1 MKKNMGLIDRVVRV
15 FIAAGIG
22 AGLYTGFFTGTVA
35 IVLAILG
42 GVFLITSTLS
52 LCPLYL
58 PFKIST
64 IKK

>member
-15 FIAAGIG
+15 FIAALIG
-22 AGLYTGFFTGTVA
+22 AGLYTGFITGTAA

-52 LCPLYL
+52 FCPLYL

>member
-1 MKKNMGLIDRVVRV
+1 MKKNMGLIDRVIRV

-22 AGLYTGFFTGTVA
+22 AGLYIGFFTGTVA

-42 GVFLITSTLS
+42 GVFLLTSTVAF
-52 LCPLYL
+52 CPLYL

-64 IKK
+64 IRK